1 MEWIGNMDAVT
12 TSEKESKKGKIWLHG
27 VIFCLVLVVI
37 MLFTDWYVD
46 SFYSI
51 RLTYEDLAEMQ
62 LDGGVALAKDIDGS
76 ERKMKLACLKR
87 IEPVEQM
94 ALGSSRSMSVTGDYF
109 PGKTF
114 FNMAVSGGGGINDYL
129 SAIYWIDYYG
139 KLPEEML
146 IEVSPAMF
154 NTKLED
160 TQYLEWGES
169 AAYMRLRLEGIAM
182 NNPQE
187 IELGIV
193 WKDVVAP
200 SYFRANFEQLRR
212 GKRTYAEPVASD
224 IYDTYYI
231 FRQDGSWMYSTQTYG
246 QYTQEMIAEETERIE
261 SVHDLY
267 QCGGFYS
274 LSEERKTEFEKLMQY
289 LAERGVKVSFYLPPY
304 SPMMYAHIAEDE
316 SCHVIS
322 EVENYVISYAK
333 ENGLKAYGSYDPALS
348 DIEMEDFFDPYHLWE
363 ESVRQTMW
371 ER

>member
-1 MEWIGNMDAVT
+1 MSSDYFAKLKSDKEAKLEWIGNMDAVT

-76 ERKMKLACLKR
+76 ERKLKLACLKR

-246 QYTQEMIAEETERIE
+246 RT
-261 SVHDLY
+261 
-267 QCGGFYS
+267 
-274 LSEERKTEFEKLMQY
+274 
-289 LAERGVKVSFYLPPY
+289 
-304 SPMMYAHIAEDE
+304 
-316 SCHVIS
+316 
-322 EVENYVISYAK
+322 
-333 ENGLKAYGSYDPALS
+333 
-348 DIEMEDFFDPYHLWE
+348 
-363 ESVRQTMW
+363 
-371 ER
+371 